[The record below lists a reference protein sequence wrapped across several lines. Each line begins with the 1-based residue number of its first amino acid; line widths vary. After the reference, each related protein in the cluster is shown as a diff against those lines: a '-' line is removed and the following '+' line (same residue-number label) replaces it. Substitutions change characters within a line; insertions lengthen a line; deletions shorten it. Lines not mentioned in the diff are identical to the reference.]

1 MQLEQLRYFK
11 CLAENK
17 SITQASKGLYISQQ
31 ALSTSIRK
39 LEEELTVKLFE
50 RTSRGV
56 ILTLDGEYLLKEV
69 TKMFNDLEKIKLHFL
84 NKDSLVQ
91 FNIGAISIAK
101 KFLLSKSMSYFY
113 KNFPQIKLDVQ
124 SASTPDIIKGVL
136 SEKYD
141 LGYISTLTINNQ
153 EYTKILPE
161 INFTPIHILPFYVEM
176 HKDHP
181 LKKYKKIPIS
191 ELAKYQ
197 ALVLDVDKT
206 ESYLPKMLSELFG
219 ITSVIEADNEVLYA
233 RLLEDG
239 VGYSLMTDL
248 GNENGGHYS
257 AQLIHRPLEEDVLSI
272 IGSVKKANKEDK
284 DFYIELFCN
293 HLQI

>member
-17 SITQASKGLYISQQ
+17 SITQASKSLYISQQ

-101 KFLLSKSMSYFY
+101 KFLLSKSMSYF
-113 KNFPQIKLDVQ
+113 
-124 SASTPDIIKGVL
+124 
-136 SEKYD
+136 
-141 LGYISTLTINNQ
+141 
-153 EYTKILPE
+153 
-161 INFTPIHILPFYVEM
+161 
-176 HKDHP
+176 
-181 LKKYKKIPIS
+181 IPHFS
-191 ELAKYQ
+191 
-197 ALVLDVDKT
+197 D
-206 ESYLPKMLSELFG
+206 
-219 ITSVIEADNEVLYA
+219 
-233 RLLEDG
+233 
-239 VGYSLMTDL
+239 SL
-248 GNENGGHYS
+248 
-257 AQLIHRPLEEDVLSI
+257 
-272 IGSVKKANKEDK
+272 
-284 DFYIELFCN
+284 
-293 HLQI
+293 